1 MKEYLFPSSGMTA
14 DKCII
19 VVENYCH
26 KNMLMSLGEIYYM
39 LLFIIVRKYGYW
51 QLSVPFLH
59 LLVKFLQISIEE
71 DD

>member
-1 MKEYLFPSSGMTA
+1 MPEKYV
-14 DKCII
+14 DVIC
-19 VVENYCH
+19 
-26 KNMLMSLGEIYYM
+26 EIYYM

-59 LLVKFLQISIEE
+59 LLVEFLQISIEE

>member
-1 MKEYLFPSSGMTA
+1 MEEYHLLPSSGMTA

-39 LLFIIVRKYGYW
+39 LLFIWLLATV
-51 QLSVPFLH
+51 SPFSSFTSQ
-59 LLVKFLQISIEE
+59 VFTNIP
-71 DD
+71 